1 MEGKKD
7 QFILT
12 FKINFLQSSMKITHN
27 LEYSISVNLNPL
39 C

>member
-1 MEGKKD
+1 MEGKKY

-12 FKINFLQSSMKITHN
+12 FMINVLLSSMKITHN
-27 LEYSISVNLNPL
+27 LQYRISVNLNPL